1 VRLGDILLE
10 AQGPEAALE
19 VSHLAFDDRVV
30 TSDTLFF
37 CVPGFRQDGHD
48 FAQLAVDRGAV
59 ALVVERPL
67 GLGVPEV
74 LVSNVRQAMGPAASR
89 FHGNPSGDLRVL
101 GVTGTNGKTTSA
113 YLVRTIL
120 EQVGI
125 SCGLLGTV
133 ESVVAGEVLEAG
145 RTTPEALDLQTL
157 LARMRD
163 GGDKAAAIEVSS
175 HALDL
180 GRVDGVEFA
189 ASIFTNLTQD
199 HLDYHGTMAQ
209 YWGSKRRLF
218 TELQRGIPVINV
230 DDVYG
235 KELESE
241 LDDAVTFGISGGA
254 DWSVIGLDTDIRGSR
269 FVLVG
274 PDGEAAVETALPG
287 AFNVSNVLGA
297 AAGAHALGVGFEQI
311 VEALPHATRVPG
323 RFEPVA
329 YGQPFAVLVDY
340 AHTPDSLE
348 NVLLAARQIATGRV
362 LCVFGCG
369 GDRDAGKRPQMG
381 MIAGR
386 DADVSIVTSDN
397 PRSED
402 PATIAHA
409 VAAGAEK
416 GCEIVLDRR
425 EAIET
430 AIGLAS
436 AGDVVVIAGKG
447 HEVGQEFEQGRK
459 LPFDDRVVAAD
470 ALRELGWA

>member
-1 VRLGDILLE
+1 MRLGDILLE

-48 FAQLAVDRGAV
+48 FAQLVVDRGAV

-120 EQVGI
+120 EQAGI

-133 ESVVAGEVLEAG
+133 ESVVGGEVLEAG
-145 RTTPEALDLQTL
+145 RTTPEAIDLQAL
-157 LARMRD
+157 LAHMRD

-209 YWGSKRRLF
+209 YWESKRRLF
-218 TELQRGIPVINV
+218 TELPRGIPVINV

-235 KELESE
+235 KELASE

-287 AFNVSNVLGA
+287 TFNVSNVLGA

-323 RFEPVA
+323 RFEPVV

-348 NVLLAARQIATGRV
+348 NVLLAARQIASGRV

-386 DADVSIVTSDN
+386 DADVAIVTSDN
-397 PRSED
+397 PRSEH
-402 PATIAHA
+402 PATIAKA

-416 GCEIVLDRR
+416 SCEIVLDRR

-430 AIGLAS
+430 AIGLAA